1 MCKRGRVT
9 IRLRDHRRVRITP
22 PSGEQVELTH
32 GDGRVVAVGVGG
44 GLRLYEAGGRAV
56 IDGYAED
63 AICDG
68 GRGQLLVPWPNRLR
82 DGAYGF
88 REHRFQ
94 VALSEPE
101 KRNAI
106 HGLARWLPWQV
117 LRRAP
122 DEASLGLDLPATP
135 GYPFQLRLEVGY
147 RLDATGLRV
156 RQQATN
162 IGPDPCPYGSGAH
175 PYVRASTDRVD
186 DIVLTVPASAALTVD
201 ERQIPVG
208 SKPVDGTEH
217 DFRQPRQLGPARLDT
232 AFTGLERDARGIAT
246 VTLAGGGRTVRVW
259 VDREHDFLMLYTGDL
274 LDRARR
280 RRSLAV
286 EPMTC
291 APNAFN
297 SGDGLRV
304 LEPGET
310 FAAEW
315 GIAVS

>member
-1 MCKRGRVT
+1 MQ
-9 IRLRDHRRVRITP
+9 ITP

-32 GDGRVVAVGVGG
+32 GDQRLIAVGVGG
-44 GLRLYEAGGRAV
+44 GIRLYEAGGRPV

-88 REHRFQ
+88 LEQRFQ
-94 VALSEPE
+94 VPLSEPD
-101 KRNAI
+101 KGNAI
-106 HGLARWLPWQV
+106 HGLGRWLPWQV
-117 LRRAP
+117 LRRAS
-122 DEASLGLDLPATP
+122 DEAALGLDLPATP
-135 GYPFQLRLEVGY
+135 GYPFQLRLQVGY
-147 RLDATGLRV
+147 RLDDAGLRV
-156 RQQATN
+156 RQLATN
-162 IGPDPCPYGSGAH
+162 IGRDACPYGSGAH
-175 PYVRASTDRVD
+175 PYLRAATELVD
-186 DIVLTVPASAALTVD
+186 GIGLTVPARTVLRVD

-208 SKPVDGTEH
+208 STPVEGTEH
-217 DFRQPRQLGPARLDT
+217 DFRRPRQLGPARLDT
-232 AFTGLERDARGIAT
+232 AFTDLDRDAGGMAT
-246 VTLAGGGRTVRVW
+246 VTLTGGDRTVRLW
-259 VDREHDFLMLYTGDL
+259 VDREHPYLMLYTGDL
-274 LDRARR
+274 LARTRR

-297 SGDGLRV
+297 SGDGLHV

-315 GIAVS
+315 GIAVSD